1 MLQLAEGILIVYHGT
16 EKERGKKILAEQRM
30 IPSISDD
37 RRQHWLGD
45 GIYLYRE
52 MFYAFRWI
60 ELMYKKHFSDME
72 MREDLLEKYSILYVA
87 VAYNPERI
95 FNLDNPEHYMVFRKT
110 EQAYREKSI
119 YSPKIQKCEYS
130 DGVIINIL
138 FKNLKYG
145 ENYDAVEAVF
155 PTVELDEKLTE
166 KSRLKSINEYQL
178 CIKNDE
184 IIGKIEDVS
193 DRVDFDTYH
202 SRLINFRNFKKQW
215 GTNRDNTIK
224 YKNGQKGGKY
234 GKW

>member
-87 VAYNPERI
+87 VAYNPE
-95 FNLDNPEHYMVFRKT
+95 HYMVFRKT

-119 YSPKIQKCEYS
+119 YSPKM
-130 DGVIINIL
+130 
-138 FKNLKYG
+138 
-145 ENYDAVEAVF
+145 
-155 PTVELDEKLTE
+155 
-166 KSRLKSINEYQL
+166 
-178 CIKNDE
+178 
-184 IIGKIEDVS
+184 
-193 DRVDFDTYH
+193 
-202 SRLINFRNFKKQW
+202 
-215 GTNRDNTIK
+215 
-224 YKNGQKGGKY
+224 
-234 GKW
+234 